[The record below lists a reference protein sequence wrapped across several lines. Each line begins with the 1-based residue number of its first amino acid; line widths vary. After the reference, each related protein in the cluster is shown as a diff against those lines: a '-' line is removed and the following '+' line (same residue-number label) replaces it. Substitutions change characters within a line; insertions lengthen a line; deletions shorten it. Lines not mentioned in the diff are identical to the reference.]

1 MLIGPQKIWSKIYPL
16 IYYLLMIPM
25 KRSIIQLI
33 CCLFLISVCSS
44 GCIGTEKEPGIKE
57 YGTDVIYQISTI
69 DALLAGMYE
78 GDITVAELKQH
89 GDLGLGT
96 FNDLDGEMVLL
107 DGIVYQVKADGV
119 AYRVKD
125 SVKTP
130 FATVTK
136 FENDISGTTHRE
148 MNNTELNR
156 YIGTLMP
163 SRNLMYA
170 IRIDGDFSYMKT
182 RSVPAQEK
190 PYPRL
195 AEVTK
200 DQPTFEFE
208 NVSGTIV
215 GFWLPEYVGNVNV
228 PGYHLHF
235 INSNGSAGGHVL
247 EYMIRS
253 GNIEIDIT
261 DGFYLQFPATAD
273 FLYADLSEDL
283 TEELVQIEK

>member
-1 MLIGPQKIWSKIYPL
+1 MDRIH
-16 IYYLLMIPM
+16 YLLIIPM
-25 KRSIIQLI
+25 RRTIIQLI
-33 CCLFLISVCSS
+33 CCLFLISVCSL
-44 GCIGTEKEPGIKE
+44 GCIDTEKEPNSIGH
-57 YGTDVIYQISTI
+57 GTDVIYQISTI
-69 DALLAGMYE
+69 DALLEGMYE
-78 GDITVAELKQH
+78 GDLTIGELKQH

-96 FNDLDGEMVLL
+96 FNNLDGEMVLL
-107 DGIVYQVKADGV
+107 DGIVYLVKADGV
-119 AYRVKD
+119 AYRMND

-130 FATVTK
+130 FAVVTK
-136 FENDISGTTHRE
+136 FENDISGTIDKE
-148 MNNTELNR
+148 MKDTELNG

-163 SRNLMYA
+163 SKNLMYA

-182 RSVPAQEK
+182 RSVPAQQK

-215 GFWLPEYVGNVNV
+215 GFWLPQYVENVNV

-235 INSNGSAGGHVL
+235 INSNLSAGGHVL

-253 GNIEIDIT
+253 GKIEIDVT
-261 DGFYLQFPATAD
+261 DGFFLQFPATVG
-273 FLYADLSEDL
+273 FLNANLSEDL
-283 TEELVQIEK
+283 TEELIQVEK